1 VVVGENAATRTSG
14 TMVYESLLDL
24 PAWADVQDEEI
35 VERIRAGETV
45 LYEILMRRHNRRL
58 YRVAVSI
65 LRNDAEAEDVM
76 QEAYVRAYTHLNQ
89 FAGDAKFSTWLTKI
103 AVHEALSRLRGRGRT
118 EDLDLILETNIHV
131 MANAQKTT
139 RDPEE
144 QAYGEE
150 LRVVME
156 RAIGA
161 LPETYRAVFV
171 LRAIEGLNVAETA
184 ACLDLSLEAVKT
196 RFHRGRSLLRQ
207 ELQREAGVTV
217 AQAFPFHLSRCDRI
231 VQAVFQRIKA
241 DE

>member
-1 VVVGENAATRTSG
+1 
-14 TMVYESLLDL
+14 
-24 PAWADVQDEEI
+24 
-35 VERIRAGETV
+35 
-45 LYEILMRRHNRRL
+45 
-58 YRVAVSI
+58 
-65 LRNDAEAEDVM
+65 
-76 QEAYVRAYTHLNQ
+76 
-89 FAGDAKFSTWLTKI
+89 
-103 AVHEALSRLRGRGRT
+103 LRGRART
-118 EDLDLILETNIHV
+118 EDLDLILETIIHV

-139 RDPEE
+139 RDPEN

-161 LPETYRAVFV
+161 LPDTYRSVFV

-231 VQAVFQRIKA
+231 VEAVFQRIKA